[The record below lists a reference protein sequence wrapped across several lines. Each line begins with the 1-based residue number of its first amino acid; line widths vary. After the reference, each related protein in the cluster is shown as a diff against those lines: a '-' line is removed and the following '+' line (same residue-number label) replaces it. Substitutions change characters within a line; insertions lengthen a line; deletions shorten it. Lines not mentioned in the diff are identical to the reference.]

1 MFNKHYKWSYFTHT
15 EYWCNTCF
23 HLYIASLL
31 PFTQSTKYIFLIYF
45 HIIQKK
51 QLWNCLLFFVYLTS
65 KFTCISQ
72 THARLL
78 VKNSHVTLFHGH
90 SSSILTHHV
99 PRGVLPARVFIG
111 SIKVSAATDLAAGRT
126 TSTDTLTLNILTCNV
141 TTKLAFTFN
150 LYLSIYLFIL
160 IFISFRR
167 KRDKH
172 IKIFH
177 FDVDDCSVGLYIF

>member
-1 MFNKHYKWSYFTHT
+1 MQHMLSFIQSLFIAFNKIYWICISHFIFT
-15 EYWCNTCF
+15 
-23 HLYIASLL
+23 S
-31 PFTQSTKYIFLIYF
+31 SKK
-45 HIIQKK
+45 KK
-51 QLWNCLLFFVYLTS
+51 QLWNCRLVFVHLTS

-111 SIKVSAATDLAAGRT
+111 SIRVSAATDLAAGRT

-150 LYLSIYLFIL
+150 WYLSIYLFIF

-177 FDVDDCSVGLYIF
+177 FDDGDCSVGLYIF

>member
-1 MFNKHYKWSYFTHT
+1 MQHMLSW
-15 EYWCNTCF
+15 
-23 HLYIASLL
+23 I
-31 PFTQSTKYIFLIYF
+31 QSFLIAFNTIYLICISHF
-45 HIIQKK
+45 IFTSSKK
-51 QLWNCLLFFVYLTS
+51 KKTNSEIAKLSSVVYLTS

-111 SIKVSAATDLAAGRT
+111 SIRVSAATDLGTGRT

-150 LYLSIYLFIL
+150 WYLSIYLFIF

-167 KRDKH
+167 KRDKR

>member
-1 MFNKHYKWSYFTHT
+1 MILFYTYRILMQHMLSFIQSLFIAFNKIYWICISHFIFT
-15 EYWCNTCF
+15 
-23 HLYIASLL
+23 S
-31 PFTQSTKYIFLIYF
+31 SK
-45 HIIQKK
+45 KK

-111 SIKVSAATDLAAGRT
+111 SIRVSAATDLAAGRT

-141 TTKLAFTFN
+141 TTKLAVTFN
-150 LYLSIYLFIL
+150 WYLSIYLFIF

-167 KRDKH
+167 KRDKR
-172 IKIFH
+172 IKIFTLMLMT
-177 FDVDDCSVGLYIF
+177 VV

>member
-1 MFNKHYKWSYFTHT
+1 MYFS
-15 EYWCNTCF
+15 F
-23 HLYIASLL
+23 
-31 PFTQSTKYIFLIYF
+31 YF

-51 QLWNCLLFFVYLTS
+51 KTTPKLSSVVYLTS

-111 SIKVSAATDLAAGRT
+111 SIRVSAATDLAAGRT

-150 LYLSIYLFIL
+150 WYLSIYLFIF

-177 FDVDDCSVGLYIF
+177 FDFGDCSVGLYIF